1 MAFDS
6 RSDGP
11 ADNPYAPL
19 MGRTYVGLDETADI
33 TILDAARV
41 QTLSAWV
48 GRIIPGNEHWP
59 SADELDTVGYIDAV
73 LKLAPELRPVILAG
87 IDAAEAIA
95 RREHRASFTEIPD
108 TAKTAVLVQLERA
121 EAREA
126 FSVILELTYEA
137 YYRTERVLAITKER
151 TGFDITRTV
160 QGAPIKPF
168 DTERLTRVSL
178 MPNRYRSAS

>member
-11 ADNPYAPL
+11 AENPYAPL
-19 MGRTYVGLDETADI
+19 MGRTYVGLDETGDI

-41 QTLSAWV
+41 RTLSAWV
-48 GRIIPGNEHWP
+48 GRIIPGNENWP
-59 SADELDTVGYIDAV
+59 SAAELDTVGYVDAI
-73 LKLAPELRPVILAG
+73 LGLAPELRPVLLAG

-95 RREHRASFTEIPD
+95 RREHGASFSEIPD
-108 TAKTAVLVQLERA
+108 AAKTAILVELERV

-137 YYRTERVLAITKER
+137 YYRAEPVLAIVKER

-168 DTERLTRVSL
+168 DTDKLTRVSL
-178 MPNRYRSAS
+178 MPDRYRSAS